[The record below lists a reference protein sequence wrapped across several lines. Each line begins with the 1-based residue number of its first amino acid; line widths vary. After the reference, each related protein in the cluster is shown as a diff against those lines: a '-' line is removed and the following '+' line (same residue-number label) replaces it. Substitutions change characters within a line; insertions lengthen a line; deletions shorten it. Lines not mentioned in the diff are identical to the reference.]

1 MFLFRFVFKLI
12 KYIFVFLLILLILPI
27 TLLGFMYKNEA
38 PKIENYQ
45 EIQSIEESVAISLDD
60 FLKSTTQDKLVVG
73 VEGDNINATIK
84 EMFIKMSAENPTFNP
99 NYLNPDVE
107 EKDSKY
113 AAKLANN
120 MVGFKGAWLEYNQ
133 DTIIL
138 KTSADI
144 ELASFLV
151 YKTSLR
157 VEITVIEENDIITL
171 TVKKISIG
179 NLSANWIYNLART
192 GLIKLQNIDLSQ
204 MINEKLPVGHFDAEK
219 RVLTVSRQELY
230 SFLET
235 AGNDDQNMA
244 MLMELIRTIDILNIH
259 IGESKMGLEIA
270 LGKLKAMLEL
280 NEDIRHLETQEEVF
294 QVIKGQLASI
304 LISALSP
311 DADEYVNLDI
321 REKELNEIL
330 NYYLNQETLLEKDLP
345 LGSKNFKLTMKPI
358 LTKLETGVMK
368 LSIRFELA
376 NQEDDNFIAE
386 IVVNGL
392 PKPSTQNPADLIF
405 EVTSIDIG
413 ETNIQTTSELWINLQ
428 QILKDAL
435 TSDKIVVEENEIIL
449 KDFMSEFV
457 QTGTTV
463 EEILVLNGKLRFKIK
478 PENQATLN
486 EIKNEIKDILDI
498 INNDANNEFD
508 IDTTAPVEDILD
520 YVNELDETQKE
531 ELYETIANELQDK
544 GIDLSD
550 ILAALG
556 QTP

>member
-1 MFLFRFVFKLI
+1 MFLFKLVFKLI

-27 TLLGFMYKNEA
+27 TLLGFMYKDEA
-38 PKIENYQ
+38 PKIEDYQ
-45 EIQSIEESVAISLDD
+45 EIQSIEENVAISLDD
-60 FLKSTTQDKLVVG
+60 FLKSDTQDKLIVG
-73 VEGDNINATIK
+73 VEGENINATIK
-84 EMFIKMSAENPTFNP
+84 DMFVKMSAENQMFNP
-99 NYLNPDVE
+99 DYLNPDVE
-107 EKDSKY
+107 AKDSKY
-113 AAKLANN
+113 AAKLVNN

-144 ELASFLV
+144 ELASFFV

-157 VEITVIEENDIITL
+157 IEMTVVEESDIITL
-171 TVKKISIG
+171 TIKKISIG

-192 GLIKLQNIDLSQ
+192 GLIKLQNIDLSE

-235 AGNDDQNMA
+235 VGEEDQTMG
-244 MLMELIRTIDILNIH
+244 MLMELIKAIDILNIY
-259 IGESKMGLEIA
+259 IGESKIGLEIA
-270 LGKLKAMLEL
+270 LGDLKARLEL
-280 NEDIRHLETQEEVF
+280 NEDIRQLETEEEVF
-294 QVIKGQLASI
+294 QVIKGQLTSI
-304 LISALSP
+304 LVSALSS
-311 DADEYVNLDI
+311 DSEYVNLDI
-321 REKELNEIL
+321 HEKELNEIL

-345 LGSKNFKLTMKPI
+345 LGGKNFKVTMKPI
-358 LTKLETGVMK
+358 LTKLEPGVMK

-376 NQEDDNFIAE
+376 NEEANNFIAE
-386 IVVNGL
+386 IVVNVL
-392 PKPSTQNPADLIF
+392 PKSSTQNPADLIF

-413 ETNIQTTSELWINLQ
+413 ETNIETTSELWINLQ

-449 KDFMSEFV
+449 KDFMAEFV
-457 QTGTTV
+457 QAGTTV
-463 EEILVLNGKLRFKIK
+463 EEILVLNAKLRFKIR
-478 PENQATLN
+478 PENQETLN

-498 INNDANNEFD
+498 INIDPNNGFD
-508 IDTTAPVEDILD
+508 IDTTAPVEDILE
-520 YVNELDETQKE
+520 YVNELDEAQKE

>member
-386 IVVNGL
+386 IVVNVL

>member
-235 AGNDDQNMA
+235 AGKDDQNMA

-386 IVVNGL
+386 IVVNVL